1 MPCFLY
7 IHSPSV
13 PWASHRSVPTGP
25 HHWRSEVPRRAQGTP
40 AVPVRRTRAP
50 ARPRARLR
58 CRTTSSPGIQTSMVG
73 KSATHTRHTWTH
85 VDTRGHGMAFHSRW
99 VACMAFL
106 IISALH
112 WVSRMSL
119 VPFWSSFLRARGAQ
133 AYTVSMNEGHYGHW
147 STEQPGMLVKGGC
160 KP

>member
-1 MPCFLY
+1 MLPLHPFTLSSLGVPPV
-7 IHSPSV
+7 SP
-13 PWASHRSVPTGP
+13 HRSPPLALRGSQACP
-25 HHWRSEVPRRAQGTP
+25 GDPCRARSTDARA
-40 AVPVRRTRAP
+40 RAP
-50 ARPRARLR
+50 ARAPAMQDHFLAWYPNLDGWQKRD
-58 CRTTSSPGIQTSMVG
+58 
-73 KSATHTRHTWTH
+73 THATH